1 MPSAYNLPQLY
12 EDEIEALIRAGYY
25 SNKSEVVRDALRSF
39 FQTKEQMRMAAA
51 VELYKAGKT
60 TLSKAAE
67 IAILSLEE
75 FTTIIIDRGIKISK
89 KQIITGTSQFKSKK
103 L

>member
-12 EDEIEALIRAGYY
+12 QDEIDALIKAGYY

-39 FQTKEQMRMAAA
+39 FEAKQHMRMAAA
-51 VELYKAGKT
+51 VELYREGKT

-67 IAILSLEE
+67 IAIVSIEE
-75 FTTIIIDRGIKISK
+75 FTKILIDRGIRISK
-89 KQIITGTSQFKSKK
+89 KEVLKGIQK
-103 L
+103 LNSNKI

>member
-1 MPSAYNLPQLY
+1 MPSAFNLPQLY
-12 EDEIEALIRAGYY
+12 QDEIEALIKAGYY

-39 FQTKEQMRMAAA
+39 FETKEHMRMAAA
-51 VELYKAGKT
+51 VELYKSGKT

-67 IAILSLEE
+67 IALLNLEE
-75 FTTIIIDRGIKISK
+75 FTSILLDRGIRISK
-89 KQIITGTSQFKSKK
+89 KQVLTGSSHLKSKK

>member
-1 MPSAYNLPQLY
+1 MPSAYNLPRLY
-12 EDEIEALIRAGYY
+12 EDKIAALIEAGYY

-39 FQTKEQMRMAAA
+39 FESKDQLRMAAA

-67 IAILSLEE
+67 IAILNIEE
-75 FTTIIIDRGIKISK
+75 FTAILLDRGIKIK
-89 KQIITGTSQFKSKK
+89 KELITGSSQLKSKK